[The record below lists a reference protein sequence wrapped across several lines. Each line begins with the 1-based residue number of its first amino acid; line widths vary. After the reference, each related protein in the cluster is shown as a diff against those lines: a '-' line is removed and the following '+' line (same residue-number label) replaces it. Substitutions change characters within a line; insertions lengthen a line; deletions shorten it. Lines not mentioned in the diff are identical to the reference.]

1 MTRASEIVE
10 AKPYHCGQMARLMR
24 RAQRDSLLQA
34 GLDPHREL
42 QARFAE
48 SYLRRAWLIE
58 GRLAALGGIT
68 GTRLSAYGF
77 IWLVIA
83 EATRRHPRAI
93 VEEAR
98 HQLKDIMRTKLEV
111 ATAIV
116 TSDPAALRLAAFLG
130 FHVAHQGP
138 GAPAIGR
145 LGRRALI
152 AEVTGNEAL
161 QVPLGGVKIVGMGY
175 HREAGLCA

>member
-1 MTRASEIVE
+1 MSISSAIVE
-10 AKPYHCGQMARLMR
+10 ARPYHCGQMARLMR
-24 RAQRDSLLQA
+24 AAQRESLLRA
-34 GLDPHREL
+34 GLDPRREL
-42 QARFAE
+42 SARFQE
-48 SYLRRAWLIE
+48 SYLRRAWLVD

-68 GTRLSAYGF
+68 GTRLSASGF

-83 EATRRHPRAI
+83 EEARRYPRAV

-98 HQLKDIMRTKLEV
+98 RQLGEVMRTKREV

-138 GAPAIGR
+138 GAPASGR
-145 LGRRALI
+145 RERRALI
-152 AEVTGNEAL
+152 AEVTGNPDL
-161 QVPLGGVKIVGMGY
+161 QVPLGAIKIVGMGY
-175 HREAGLCA
+175 HRGVTPCA